1 MADSLGRKER
11 RKSLSVFSPS
21 SSAAS
26 SLSGVFTHDR
36 SPSDETSVLK
46 KKTRRNSGFFSGPRN
61 VSFNPQ
67 QQQQQPQP
75 QSQQPRQQNQQYPQ
89 HPPPS
94 RGGLGSSAIADSEVA
109 AWATSMAAAAGPPE
123 VTTIPSRRKSVS
135 KKRASV
141 FGSLRSLQSLEDD
154 DNKSVGRSKNSSEND
169 EDASSARNLIGTMV
183 LHHGEVQTTGG
194 MWRKKSQFLVLT
206 NTHLVRFKNQRKAAE
221 AFPSIPTSFER
232 SSTAQSRRQSITSI
246 GSTHDM
252 QLMVAGDSSV
262 GIPLNTIIA
271 VYMLDD
277 GRPSGTVEVAFVDER
292 THKAAFVQ
300 MQTPEVQ
307 DLNLWMVGIRSA
319 AELARMSDPLP
330 FDQRSVE
337 HVARMLE
344 YERDYDPE
352 SFRMFRIIQMA
363 SSSGK
368 SPTRSSSEDLTKLSP
383 TGCYLALGS
392 HKLHLLPLQPK
403 PAIRGSVVSL
413 SDMESTSSFGL
424 MNLTSLSMEWGDDSL
439 HLAFRIPLRKPFSI
453 FLASVHSLEIAFWIR
468 QRTEFLRPLWIKQPY
483 DFVVPR
489 DLDDDNNFPPV
500 CLDEDYGCFDRTL
513 VAYSASY
520 DIDTSNIRYTID
532 MQCED
537 APCFKLL
544 PPASPKREK
553 YSALELIAVLRA
565 LRYNES
571 FRSISFNRVSLDA
584 LQGVRDIH
592 GVDKD
597 AQLSRGG
604 SPVNIPGQEDLSVLS
619 QEIRALALKSSW
631 LQRLDFSY
639 SLSRTPQ
646 SDTESHDPGCGIP
659 EAIFPVCRRELTNV
673 DWVVLNG
680 IKLGDSDLDYLVDAA
695 SQRGSHMRALEV
707 GNCGLSVHDVDLLLS
722 TIVAQDAT
730 LEAIDISGVQGR
742 LNPDV
747 LQQYIGY
754 FSQIRKINL
763 SRISRTSG
771 SDPLITADTL
781 FHWRLEELS
790 LSQTPVNAETVDAIA
805 TYLASGESHNLRV
818 LRLDQCGLNGQ
829 DVAMFL
835 HALYVDG
842 QPRDIHL
849 HVNENRLDNGC
860 SYLFDVIGQNMT
872 PTHLSMKMIDF
883 KKEEHFRQLV
893 EALRNNRT
901 LRFLDISKASL
912 PYDAGPETCKSLQL
926 MFEENDSLED
936 LDISG
941 ESAHLDVARFG
952 IGLNL
957 ALTGLK
963 KNKSLKVL
971 RIEHQKLGLQGANTL
986 ASVLEENS
994 CLREIFCE
1002 NNDINLQ
1009 SFTVLVNGLQ
1019 RNRSLLSLSCM
1030 DRDRLQ
1036 SLNKLRREIAGLKR
1050 EVSYAQS
1057 SASTSIRRSLHAAMT
1072 VGHAAVG
1079 HKLSRNLPSS
1089 TTANHRTATMSAH
1102 AASVA
1107 ANAPHVV
1114 DQDIDFVMQSLGR
1127 KWDAEAA
1134 RLRRYLCR
1142 NYNVV
1147 NGLAEDNDCV
1157 DHEDAESDGRPA
1169 TAASLGTMLENL
1181 KFELSVSADEVPTT
1195 LQSQKDPA
1203 APTTSTSTAPPL
1215 PPSPPQP
1222 EPVSAS
1228 ASIIATDVDEQDS
1241 ASNHLDIF
1249 QSLDSSSTP
1258 AQGSQQRPQTA
1269 PFLSPEHS
1277 NVLPP
1282 ELVASQSSSRLAVP
1296 TPPMPRSTSKPS
1308 SLHSTRSSSFLSSST
1323 GTDGSGR
1330 SSYGAA
1336 PSTLRGFL
1344 SGQASKNRRKMDK
1357 MGPGSVCVSNEKPP
1371 QLDWAPPKLDL
1382 GEFR

>member
-1 MADSLGRKER
+1 M
-11 RKSLSVFSPS
+11 
-21 SSAAS
+21 
-26 SLSGVFTHDR
+26 
-36 SPSDETSVLK
+36 
-46 KKTRRNSGFFSGPRN
+46 
-61 VSFNPQ
+61 
-67 QQQQQPQP
+67 
-75 QSQQPRQQNQQYPQ
+75 
-89 HPPPS
+89 
-94 RGGLGSSAIADSEVA
+94 
-109 AWATSMAAAAGPPE
+109 
-123 VTTIPSRRKSVS
+123 
-135 KKRASV
+135 
-141 FGSLRSLQSLEDD
+141 FGSLRSLHSFEDD
-154 DNKSVGRSKNSSEND
+154 DSRSIGRRSKNSSEND
-169 EDASSARNLIGTMV
+169 EDGSGARNLIGNMV

-221 AFPSIPTSFER
+221 VFPSIPASFER
-232 SSTAQSRRQSITSI
+232 SSSAVQSNRQSVASI
-246 GSTHDM
+246 SSLQDA
-252 QLMVAGDSSV
+252 QVLAASDISV

-277 GRPSGTVEVAFVDER
+277 GRPSTTVEVASVDER
-292 THKAAFVQ
+292 NHKATFVQ
-300 MQTPEVQ
+300 MQTVEVQ

-330 FDQRSVE
+330 FDQRSLE

-352 SFRMFRIIQMA
+352 SFRMFRVIQMA

-368 SPTRSSSEDLTKLSP
+368 SPARSSSEDLTKLSP
-383 TGCYLALGS
+383 SGCYLALGS
-392 HKLHLLPLQPK
+392 HKLHLIPLQQK
-403 PAIRGSVVSL
+403 SGHRGSVVSL
-413 SDMESTSSFGL
+413 SDIDSTSSFGL

-439 HLAFRIPLRKPFSI
+439 HLAFRVPLRKPFSI

-468 QRTEFLRPLWIKQPY
+468 QQTEFLRPLWIKQPY
-483 DFVVPR
+483 EFVVPR

-532 MQCED
+532 TQCDD

-544 PPASPKREK
+544 PPSSPKQQK
-553 YSALELIAVLRA
+553 YSALELIAVLRT

-584 LQGVRDIH
+584 LQGVRDTC

-597 AQLSRGG
+597 ARLCRAG
-604 SPVNIPGQEDLSVLS
+604 SPVNIPGQENLSVLS
-619 QEIRALALKSSW
+619 QEIRALSLKSNW

-646 SDTESHDPGCGIP
+646 SDSESHDPGCGIP

-695 SQRGSHMRALEV
+695 SQKGSHLRALEV

-722 TIVAQDAT
+722 TIVAQNAT
-730 LEAIDISGVQGR
+730 LQAIDISGVQGR

-754 FSQIRKINL
+754 FRRIRKINL

-771 SDPLITADTL
+771 SEPLITAEML
-781 FHWRLEELS
+781 FNWRLEELS
-790 LSQTPVNAETVDAIA
+790 LSQTTVNTETADAIA
-805 TYLASGESHNLRV
+805 TYLASEESQNLRV

-835 HALYVDG
+835 HAVAVNVSS
-842 QPRDIHL
+842 PRDMHL

-860 SYLFDVIGQNMT
+860 TDLFDAIGQNMT
-872 PTHLSMKMIDF
+872 PLRLSMRMIDF

-893 EALRNNRT
+893 EALRENRT
-901 LRFLDISKASL
+901 LQFLDISKASL

-926 MFEENDSLED
+926 MFEENDSLKD
-936 LDISG
+936 LDIGG

-986 ASVLEENS
+986 ATVLEENT
-994 CLREIFCE
+994 CLREIYCE

-1019 RNRSLLSLSCM
+1019 KNRSVLSLSCM
-1030 DRDRLQ
+1030 DRDRVH

-1050 EVSYAQS
+1050 EVNYAQS
-1057 SASTSIRRSLHAAMT
+1057 SASSSIRRSLHAAVT

-1079 HKLSRNLPSS
+1079 NKLSKNPSA
-1089 TTANHRTATMSAH
+1089 TTTNHRTATMSAH
-1102 AASVA
+1102 AAAVA
-1107 ANAPHVV
+1107 ANAPQVV
-1114 DQDIDFVMQSLGR
+1114 DHDIDFVMQSLNR
-1127 KWDAEAA
+1127 KWDAEVA
-1134 RLRRYLCR
+1134 RLRRYLYR

-1147 NGLAEDNDCV
+1147 HDLDAGEGCAEV
-1157 DHEDAESDGRPA
+1157 DDAASDGRPA

-1181 KFELSVSADEVPTT
+1181 KFEVTVSADEVPTI
-1195 LQSQKDPA
+1195 QS
-1203 APTTSTSTAPPL
+1203 TL
-1215 PPSPPQP
+1215 PPSPQQP
-1222 EPVSAS
+1222 TAAEAAEAAAP
-1228 ASIIATDVDEQDS
+1228 ASITTTDVDEPES
-1241 ASNHLDIF
+1241 ETNLF
-1249 QSLDSSSTP
+1249 QTLNSSSSATD
-1258 AQGSQQRPQTA
+1258 SHQRAQTA
-1269 PFLSPEHS
+1269 PFTYPEHS
-1277 NVLPP
+1277 GMLPP
-1282 ELVASQSSSRLAVP
+1282 EFTPSQSTRLAVP
-1296 TPPMPRSTSKPS
+1296 TPSMPGSISKPS
-1308 SLHSTRSSSFLSSST
+1308 SVRSGRSSSIVSSST
-1323 GTDGSGR
+1323 GTGASTR

-1336 PSTLRGFL
+1336 SSALRGFL
-1344 SGQASKNRRKMDK
+1344 SGQASKDKKKMEK
-1357 MGPGSVCVSNEKPP
+1357 LGSGPMCVSNDKPP

-1382 GEFR
+1382 RELR